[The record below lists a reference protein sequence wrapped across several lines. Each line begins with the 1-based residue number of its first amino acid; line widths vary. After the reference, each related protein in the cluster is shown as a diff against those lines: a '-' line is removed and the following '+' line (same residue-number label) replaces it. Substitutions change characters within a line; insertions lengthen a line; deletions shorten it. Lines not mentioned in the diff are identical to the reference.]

1 MGAAGDMLGAALL
14 ELFGD
19 GKAVIEKLNSL
30 GIPKVKYIAES
41 AEKCG
46 IKGTH
51 LSVKVDGEEE
61 DEHMHE
67 HGHSHH
73 SASSLNDIKNIVS
86 SLNAPEKVKSDINA
100 VYALLADAESKA
112 HGVPV
117 SEVHFHEVG
126 ALDAVADIAAVCF
139 MLDLLSPER
148 IIASPVNTGSGSVKC
163 AHGILPVPA
172 PATAELLKGI
182 PSYGG
187 DIESELCTPTGAA
200 LLSHFAEFFG
210 SMPVMKTEKIGVGAG
225 KKDFEKAN
233 CVRAFLGESEGETD
247 RKVELV
253 CNVDDMTAEEISFA
267 QERLLSGG
275 AADVFTVPAG
285 MKKSRLGTQLTVLCE
300 PDKKDEIIKLIFR
313 YTNTIGIRESEVKR
327 YVLNREIRTFQTPYG
342 EVRIKVSR
350 GYGVERS
357 KIEYDD
363 AARVAASLGVS
374 LEEARRLINEAV
386 YG

>member
-200 LLSHFAEFFG
+200 LLSHFAESFG

-327 YVLNREIRTFQTPYG
+327 YILNREIRTFQTPYG
-342 EVRIKVSR
+342 EVRIKTSK

-357 KIEYDD
+357 KIEYND